1 MNYSFLEPIQVRL
14 TCTRELVNEALIEVE
29 DIEIDREGRDVLIF
43 ECPLCDGTH
52 TSFRYQ

>member
-1 MNYSFLEPIQVRL
+1 VNYSFLEPIQVRL